1 MKAVIIGGGKGCRS
15 LLELTRGKTL
25 KEFQIDVVGI
35 VDVNI
40 NAPGVAYARELGL
53 RTYRKLPDALSELE
67 FELIIELTGNE
78 TVLQELYKELKPGIK
93 IIDHQ
98 VARIF
103 WDVLSSQE
111 NQQWQYYQLE
121 KLEKTLEGEK
131 YFLQSIF
138 NSSADMSIVMDTE
151 KNILRAN
158 NKFIEFTGKKQSDII
173 GKKCYEALKDT
184 KLDCGNY
191 EYCEMFYA
199 AVYSGISQTNVR
211 RTPPPNESH
220 WEVTRS
226 PIKNWEG
233 DVEAILATWHRI
245 TEKVML
251 MREIESAETKF
262 KSFINSA
269 QDWISIKDINGRY
282 VIVNPAIAKPFNLV
296 PDDFTGKK
304 PIDILPPKMA
314 ATIVKHDTEVIES
327 KIHRHYDEV
336 IPIDGQDHHF
346 HTIRFPLFDYSG
358 ELIGVCTIARDTSK
372 EFMLQ
377 EQLVQSE
384 KLAALG
390 KLAAGVAH
398 EINNPLTGIMAYTE
412 DLIEEIPSTD
422 PHNEDL
428 KVILRETLRCRDI
441 VRNLLDFARQDKP
454 KLEINEPNKIIEE
467 SLELLVRLPQFK
479 DIIIQKNIN
488 TDIPLIKSDP
498 RQIQQVLLN
507 LLLNA
512 ADSMKYKGK
521 IIIESYHDKK
531 NDKCIISV
539 EDSGPGIPENLI
551 DKIFE
556 PFFSTKGTNG
566 LGLAVSWGIIE
577 RHHGTIEVDIAENSG
592 AIFKIVLP
600 VFRSQMV
607 L

>member
-25 KEFQIDVVGI
+25 KEFRIDVVGVI
-35 VDVNI
+35 DINL
-40 NAPGVAYARELGL
+40 NAPGIAYARELGL
-53 RTYRKLPDALSELE
+53 RTFKKLTDALNELD

-78 TVLQELYKELKPGIK
+78 RFLQELYHDLKPGIK
-93 IIDHQ
+93 IIDHE

-103 WDVLSSQE
+103 WDILNAQE
-111 NQQWQYYQLE
+111 NQQWQYNKLE

-138 NSSADMSIVMDTE
+138 NSSSDMSIVMDTD

-158 NKFIEFTGKKQSDII
+158 NRFVEFTGKMHSEII
-173 GKKCYEALKDT
+173 GKKCFEALKAT
-184 KLDCGNY
+184 PLDCGNY
-191 EYCEMFYA
+191 EYCEMFYT
-199 AVYSGISQTNVR
+199 AVFSGTTQSSVR

-220 WEVTRS
+220 WEVTRT

-233 DVEAILATWHRI
+233 EVEAILATWHRI

-269 QDWISIKDINGRY
+269 QDWISIKDTKGKY
-282 VIVNPAIAKPFNLV
+282 VIVNKAIAGTFGFV
-296 PDDFTGKK
+296 PEDFAGKK
-304 PIDILPPKMA
+304 AVDMLPPKMA
-314 ATIVKHDTEVIES
+314 FTITKHDAEVLET
-327 KIHRHYDEV
+327 KAPKHYDEI
-336 IPIDGQDHHF
+336 IPIEGQDHHF

-358 ELIGVCTIARDTSK
+358 NLTGVCTIARDTTR

-412 DLIEEIPSTD
+412 DLIDSIPSDD

-454 KLEINEPNKIIEE
+454 KLEINEPNKIIED
-467 SLELLVRLPQFK
+467 SLNLLLRLPQFK
-479 DIIIQKNIN
+479 DIIIQQNLDRK
-488 TDIPLIKSDP
+488 IPLIQSDP
-498 RQIQQVLLN
+498 SQIQQVLLN

-512 ADSMKYKGK
+512 ADAMQYKGK
-521 IIIESYHDKK
+521 ITIRSEYDRR
-531 NDKCIISV
+531 NDKCTISV
-539 EDSGPGIPENLI
+539 EDTGPGIPENLI

-577 RHHGTIEVDIAENSG
+577 RHHGNIEVDTAESGG
-592 AIFKIVLP
+592 AIFKVILP
-600 VFRSQMV
+600 VYRR
-607 L
+607 

>member
-1 MKAVIIGGGKGCRS
+1 MKTVIIGGGKGCRS

-25 KEFQIDVVGI
+25 KEFKIDVVGV
-35 VDVNI
+35 VDINT

-53 RTYRKLPDALSELE
+53 RTFKKLPDALKELE

-78 TVLQELYKELKPGIK
+78 KVLQDLYRELKPGIK
-93 IIDHQ
+93 IIDHE

-103 WDVLSSQE
+103 WDILNAQE
-111 NQQWQYYQLE
+111 NQQLQYYQLE

-158 NKFIEFTGKKQSDII
+158 NKFIEFTGKPHSGII
-173 GKKCYEALKDT
+173 GKKCHEALNGT

-191 EYCEMFYA
+191 EYCDIFYN
-199 AVYSGISQTNVR
+199 AVFKGTTQTNIR
-211 RTPPPNESH
+211 RTPPPEESH
-220 WEVTRS
+220 WEVTRI

-233 DVEAILATWHRI
+233 EVDAVLATWHRI

-269 QDWISIKDINGRY
+269 LDWISIKDINGRY

-296 PDDFTGKK
+296 PDDFVGKK
-304 PIDILPPKMA
+304 PAEILPKKMA
-314 ATIVKHDTEVIES
+314 ATIIKHDAEVFES
-327 KIHRHYDEV
+327 KNPRHYDEI

-358 ELIGVCTIARDTSK
+358 ALIGVCTIARDTSK
-372 EFMLQ
+372 EYMLQ

-412 DLIEEIPSTD
+412 DLIEEIPVSD

-454 KLEINEPNKIIEE
+454 KLEINEPNKIVEE
-467 SLELLVRLPQFK
+467 SLNLLVRLPQFK
-479 DIIIQKNIN
+479 DINIQRIL
-488 TDIPLIKSDP
+488 DAHIPLIQSDP

-512 ADSMKYKGK
+512 ADAMKYKGK
-521 IIIESYHDKK
+521 ITIKSEYDKK
-531 NDKCIISV
+531 NDKCIIAV

-577 RHHGTIEVDIAENSG
+577 RHHGTIEVDIAENGG

-600 VFRSQMV
+600 VYGH
-607 L
+607 